1 MKRRSPGKGREGS
14 NEILARKKGASPF
27 CHVRKAAELQ
37 QESCRVCIG
46 VVQGAHRRSE
56 PGSSGVP
63 VLKKSRVDVTF
74 PVACSEGSCCTLPKR

>member
-46 VVQGAHRRSE
+46 VVQGVHSRSE

-63 VLKKSRVDVTF
+63 SPQKVKSGCDLS
-74 PVACSEGSCCTLPKR
+74 CSML